1 MAKKYIEFINTLLL
15 EKTKKDKLIDD
26 LSKNWIY
33 TEWRLSFIDA
43 GRISTEW
50 INRTIEAVYSDLNK
64 FKSGLITLFNTQTIE
79 QKTKEDIC
87 CDKLQR
93 LNQGKLDFLF
103 NMVKISSDQ
112 NTFLVKK
119 KSDNLFVS
127 FYDDKPLRL
136 DEEIV

>member
-1 MAKKYIEFINTLLL
+1 MTANLANLQQNE
-15 EKTKKDKLIDD
+15 
-26 LSKNWIY
+26 LSK
-33 TEWRLSFIDA
+33 RKRIDKVA
-43 GRISTEW
+43 SET
-50 INRTIEAVYSDLNK
+50 N
-64 FKSGLITLFNTQTIE
+64 ITQDFPLQQNDYVIVLYGKKICIGK
-79 QKTKEDIC
+79 KTKEDIC